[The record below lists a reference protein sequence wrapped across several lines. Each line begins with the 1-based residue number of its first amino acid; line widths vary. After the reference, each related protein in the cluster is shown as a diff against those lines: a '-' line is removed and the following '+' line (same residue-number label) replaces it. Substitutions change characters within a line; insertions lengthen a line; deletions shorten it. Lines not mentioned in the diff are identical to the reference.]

1 MQRKYIYIQYYILK
15 FWNSK
20 LSNKLFF
27 SFVEKSLFYSKGF
40 IISHENTFEM
50 IEISSVNGV
59 VRRSPQLKDTAA
71 IIQSFVVNADKEL
84 IYFIDSKNRVLKELD
99 IKTQQIQ
106 ILTSL
111 DNGRSKSISIKYLNT
126 SIFIISGNNDFFC
139 FKTIIW
145 CYIKYRIAD
154 NFDRVHIFLLI
165 LD

>member
-1 MQRKYIYIQYYILK
+1 M
-15 FWNSK
+15 
-20 LSNKLFF
+20 
-27 SFVEKSLFYSKGF
+27 FYSKGF

-126 SIFIISGNNDFFC
+126 SIFIISVTMIFFVL
-139 FKTIIW
+139 KQ
-145 CYIKYRIAD
+145 
-154 NFDRVHIFLLI
+154 
-165 LD
+165 